1 MARNDIEVI
10 KTLENKSKMA
20 ESEVKL
26 KFDPED
32 EYDII
37 ECNNELCKEID
48 ELTSNIVTGIEEK
61 EH

>member
-10 KTLENKSKMA
+10 KTLEKKSKMV

-37 ECNNELCKEID
+37 ECNNELCK
-48 ELTSNIVTGIEEK
+48 
-61 EH
+61 